1 MENWANNANKIGR
14 RMNECEEDWREN
26 LLPADDD
33 NGAIAKEQWKEGG
46 RAEGRSRRPAPQIIH
61 PIGCVP
67 TGP

>member
-46 RAEGRSRRPAPQIIH
+46 RAEQAPSAANY
-61 PIGCVP
+61 PSNWLCADGL
-67 TGP
+67 